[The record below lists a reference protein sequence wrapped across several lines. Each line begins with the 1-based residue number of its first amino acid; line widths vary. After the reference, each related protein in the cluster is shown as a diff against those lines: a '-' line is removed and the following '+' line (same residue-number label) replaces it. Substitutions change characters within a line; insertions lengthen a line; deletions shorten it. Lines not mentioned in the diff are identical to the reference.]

1 MKKTQPSFNNNLPK
15 LDLLSLQ
22 LAASVAGGNSGAVID
37 VTETTTPIYATNTAE
52 SPAIPGGNGGRPPF
66 VY

>member
-22 LAASVAGGNSGAVID
+22 LAASVAGGNSGAAKD
-37 VTETTTPIYATNTAE
+37 VTKTNEAMQTTSTNET
-52 SPAIPGGNGGRPPF
+52 SSIPDGYGSRPPF
-66 VY
+66 N